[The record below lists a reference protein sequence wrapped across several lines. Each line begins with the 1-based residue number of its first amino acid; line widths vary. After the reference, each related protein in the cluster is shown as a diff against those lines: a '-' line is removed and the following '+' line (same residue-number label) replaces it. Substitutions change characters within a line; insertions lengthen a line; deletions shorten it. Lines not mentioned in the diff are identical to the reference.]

1 MNSFWLHPS
10 LILIFGALLLPLV
23 PSRFQKLKQG
33 YLLLIPILVFLRTLQ
48 MQGVQGSFGHVQF
61 LDWTLIFGRVD
72 KLSLVFGY
80 IMSLMC
86 IIGTLYGVHVKDNS
100 QHIAA
105 WFYVAGSIGAI
116 YAGDF
121 ITLFL
126 FWEVMAFSSVFLI
139 WFRGRKESLAAGL
152 RYLLVHVAGGLA
164 LLGGMVWHCKTTG
177 SWAFDENFQ
186 QLAVNS
192 PTPATWLILA
202 GFMLNAAVPPLHAW
216 LPDAYGEATFNGS
229 VFMCAFTTKTAVYAL
244 IRGFAGTHLLI
255 ALGVIMALYGV
266 VYAVLENDCRRLLA
280 YHIIS
285 QVGYMVAG
293 VGLGTE
299 LAINGACAHAFAHIL
314 YKGLLFMGCGAVLHM
329 TGESKFTE
337 LGGLWKKMPWTF
349 LFTLIGGLSISAFP
363 LFSGFVS
370 KSMIV
375 SAGFE
380 DGNLWVGFLLML
392 ASAGT
397 FLHTGLKVPYFIWF
411 GKNQPRPEVWNRAT
425 EPPWN
430 MNVAMGIAAFLCIF
444 IGCHPAWLYSMLPH
458 AEEATK
464 YLREVYSPYHVSET
478 LQILLF
484 TGLGFFL
491 LLKKLAPE
499 PKISLD
505 LDWPYRMGGRAFLWL
520 ARKPIQAVDTFV
532 GELYRLAGLVPLMFS
547 SRFASLVDNE
557 VVDGMVNGV
566 ATGVRGIGGRLR
578 FAQRGRMQ
586 ENLTFAFAVAA
597 ALIVAFLLLSKPSPS
612 GALPKAPVTP
622 ALSTPGAA
630 VAPNAQSSSLPLPVG
645 NLQSAIGNP
654 SAPRAAGAEAS
665 RTERTSTTRAAL

>member
-10 LILIFGALLLPLV
+10 LILILGALLIPLV
-23 PSRFQKLKQG
+23 PARVKKA
-33 YLLLIPILVFLRTLQ
+33 YLLLIPALVFARTISLGI
-48 MQGVQGSFGHVQF
+48 GVFGHVEF
-61 LDWTLIFGRVD
+61 LDWGLVFGRVD
-72 KLSLVFGY
+72 KLSLIFGY

-86 IIGTLYGVHVKDNS
+86 ILATLYGLHVKENT

-105 WFYVAGSIGAI
+105 WIYVAGSIGAI

-139 WFRGRKESLAAGL
+139 WFRRRPESLSAGL

-164 LLGGMVWHCKTTG
+164 LLAGIVLHCRTQG
-177 SWAFDENFQ
+177 SWSFNALDVHN
-186 QLAVNS
+186 
-192 PTPATWLILA
+192 PTPAIYLILI
-202 GFMLNAAVPPLHAW
+202 GFMLNAAVPPFHAW

-244 IRGFAGTHLLI
+244 CRGFAGMEILVP
-255 ALGVIMALYGV
+255 LGVIMALYGV

-293 VGLGTE
+293 VGLGTAM
-299 LAINGACAHAFAHIL
+299 AINGACAHAFAHIL

-349 LFTLIGGLSISAFP
+349 VFTLIGGLSISAFP

-375 SAGFE
+375 AAGFE
-380 DGNLWVGFLLML
+380 EHKYWVGFLLLL

-411 GKNQPRPEVWNRAT
+411 GKNQPKAEVLNRAA
-425 EPPWN
+425 EPPAN
-430 MNVAMGIAAFLCIF
+430 MMAAMGIAAALCIF
-444 IGCHPAWLYSMLPH
+444 IGCYTPYLYKMLPFPVD
-458 AEEATK
+458 
-464 YLREVYSPYHVSET
+464 YQPYTAYHISET

-484 TGLGFFL
+484 TGVGFFL
-491 LLKKLAPE
+491 LLAKLKPE

-505 LDWPYRMGGRAFLWL
+505 LDWFYRKGGRAFLWI
-520 ARKPIQAVDTFV
+520 ARKPIQATDTIV
-532 GELYRLAGLVPLMFS
+532 GELYRFAGLVPLMKTARLAALF
-547 SRFASLVDNE
+547 DNG
-557 VVDGMVNGV
+557 VIDGMVDGL
-566 ATGVRGIGGRLR
+566 AQTIRGLSRRLR
-578 FAQRGRMQ
+578 FAQRGQMQ
-586 ENLTFAFAVAA
+586 ENLAFAFAVAA
-597 ALIVAFLLLSKPSPS
+597 LLIVAFVIYSY
-612 GALPKAPVTP
+612 
-622 ALSTPGAA
+622 
-630 VAPNAQSSSLPLPVG
+630 
-645 NLQSAIGNP
+645 
-654 SAPRAAGAEAS
+654 R
-665 RTERTSTTRAAL
+665 